1 MSLWIIYKGGRIMSE
16 IMMGTLY
23 DMNKAAIINMPS
35 LTNSELKKN
44 LKKIKQFF
52 LDKTDKYFMLLNRE
66 TYNFTL
72 FNLGN
77 KNEIAMKQTMDDF
90 KECLDNRGRIVS
102 IETDSGGNYEIWIVD
117 DFNEALVYYLFPYD
131 LGVIEYGTEAY
142 NA

>member
-52 LDKTDKYFMLLNRE
+52 LDKTDKYFMLLN
-66 TYNFTL
+66 TIILNIM
-72 FNLGN
+72 NLKILCVTNG
-77 KNEIAMKQTMDDF
+77 
-90 KECLDNRGRIVS
+90 
-102 IETDSGGNYEIWIVD
+102 
-117 DFNEALVYYLFPYD
+117 
-131 LGVIEYGTEAY
+131 
-142 NA
+142 

>member
-77 KNEIAMKQTMDDF
+77 KNEIAIKQTMDDF

-102 IETDSGGNYEIWIVD
+102 IETDSAGNYEIWIVD

-131 LGVIEYGTEAY
+131 LGVIEHGTEA
-142 NA
+142 

>member
-1 MSLWIIYKGGRIMSE
+1 MSLWIIYKGGKIMSE

-102 IETDSGGNYEIWIVD
+102 IELDSAGNYEIWIVD

-131 LGVIEYGTEAY
+131 LGVIEHGTEA
-142 NA
+142 

>member
-90 KECLDNRGRIVS
+90 KECLNNRGRVVS
-102 IETDSGGNYEIWIVD
+102 IELDSAGNYEIWIVD

-131 LGVIEYGTEAY
+131 LGVIEHGTEA
-142 NA
+142 

>member
-77 KNEIAMKQTMDDF
+77 KNEIAMKQTIDDF

-102 IETDSGGNYEIWIVD
+102 IETDSAGNYEIWIVD

-131 LGVIEYGTEAY
+131 LGVIEHGTEA
-142 NA
+142 

>member
-102 IETDSGGNYEIWIVD
+102 IEIDSAVNYEIWIVD

-131 LGVIEYGTEAY
+131 LGVIEHGTEA
-142 NA
+142 

>member
-77 KNEIAMKQTMDDF
+77 KNEIAMKQIMDDF

-102 IETDSGGNYEIWIVD
+102 IETDSAGNYEIWIVD

-131 LGVIEYGTEAY
+131 LGVIEHGTEA
-142 NA
+142 

>member
-1 MSLWIIYKGGRIMSE
+1 MSE

-102 IETDSGGNYEIWIVD
+102 IELDSVGNYEIWIVD

-131 LGVIEYGTEAY
+131 LGVIEHGTEA
-142 NA
+142 

>member
-1 MSLWIIYKGGRIMSE
+1 MSE

-77 KNEIAMKQTMDDF
+77 KNEIAMKQTIDDF

-102 IETDSGGNYEIWIVD
+102 IETDSAGNYEIWIVD

-131 LGVIEYGTEAY
+131 LGVIEHGTEA
-142 NA
+142 

>member
-102 IETDSGGNYEIWIVD
+102 IETDSAGNYEIWIVD

-131 LGVIEYGTEAY
+131 LGVIEHGTEA
-142 NA
+142 

>member
-1 MSLWIIYKGGRIMSE
+1 MADVT
-16 IMMGTLY
+16 MGTLY

-35 LTNSELKKN
+35 LTNSELKKI

-90 KECLDNRGRIVS
+90 KECLNNRGRVVS
-102 IETDSGGNYEIWIVD
+102 IELDSAGNYEIWIVD

-131 LGVIEYGTEAY
+131 LGVIEHGTEA
-142 NA
+142 

>member
-102 IETDSGGNYEIWIVD
+102 IEPDSEGNYEIWIVD

-131 LGVIEYGTEAY
+131 LGVIEHGTEA
-142 NA
+142 

>member
-77 KNEIAMKQTMDDF
+77 KSEIAMKQTMDDF

-102 IETDSGGNYEIWIVD
+102 IELDSAGNYEIWIVD

-131 LGVIEYGTEAY
+131 LGVIEHGTEA
-142 NA
+142 

>member
-1 MSLWIIYKGGRIMSE
+1 
-16 IMMGTLY
+16 MGTLY

-35 LTNSELKKN
+35 LTNSELKKI

-90 KECLDNRGRIVS
+90 KECLNNRGRVVS
-102 IETDSGGNYEIWIVD
+102 IELDSAGNYEIWIVD

-131 LGVIEYGTEAY
+131 LGVIEHGTEA
-142 NA
+142 

>member
-1 MSLWIIYKGGRIMSE
+1 MADVT
-16 IMMGTLY
+16 MGTLY

-90 KECLDNRGRIVS
+90 KECLNNRGRVVS
-102 IETDSGGNYEIWIVD
+102 IELDSAGNYEIWIVD

-131 LGVIEYGTEAY
+131 LGVIEHGTEA
-142 NA
+142 

>member
-102 IETDSGGNYEIWIVD
+102 IELDSAGNYEIWIVD

-131 LGVIEYGTEAY
+131 LGVIEHGTEA
-142 NA
+142 

>member
-35 LTNSELKKN
+35 LTNSEFKKN

-66 TYNFTL
+66 SYNFTL

-102 IETDSGGNYEIWIVD
+102 IEPDSAGNYEIWIVD

-131 LGVIEYGTEAY
+131 LGVIEHGTEA
-142 NA
+142 

>member
-35 LTNSELKKN
+35 LTNSEFKKN

-90 KECLDNRGRIVS
+90 KECLDNRGRVVS
-102 IETDSGGNYEIWIVD
+102 IEQDSTGNYEIWVVD

-131 LGVIEYGTEAY
+131 LGVIEHGTEA
-142 NA
+142 

>member
-23 DMNKAAIINMPS
+23 DMNKVAIINMPS

-102 IETDSGGNYEIWIVD
+102 IETDSAGNYEIWIVD

-131 LGVIEYGTEAY
+131 LGVIEHGTEA
-142 NA
+142 